1 MPLTTENE
9 LERASDEE
17 EEAEAERLRVCESV
31 CGHNIVI
38 EKAPIHTIKSRMY
51 VLCEFVYALTLVMVS
66 IYQTCHTQTYVQ
78 RGVCVIGVQLQLV
91 WPKATKYIQQH
102 HRVNQ
107 HILGKSR
114 ICFQHLN

>member
-1 MPLTTENE
+1 MFRMPLTTENE

-17 EEAEAERLRVCESV
+17 EAERLRVCESV
-31 CGHNIVI
+31 CGHNILI

-78 RGVCVIGVQLQLV
+78 RGVCVI
-91 WPKATKYIQQH
+91 ATCLAK
-102 HRVNQ
+102 N
-107 HILGKSR
+107 
-114 ICFQHLN
+114 N